1 MFKFFYR
8 NASPPKKVSKI
19 PIENQMTRKQYENID
34 KDNEADDYTGDLDLF
49 NFGAQKLKYD
59 FFLINEKRIEEFAE
73 KVGNLKNV

>member
-1 MFKFFYR
+1 
-8 NASPPKKVSKI
+8 
-19 PIENQMTRKQYENID
+19 MTRKQYENID

-49 NFGAQKLKYD
+49 NFGTQKLKYD